1 MIDYMQNN
9 KIDYGNKKYEWFLV
23 AVLGVY
29 FGYFYLFK
37 LPQNW
42 LGGMD
47 GYFYGLMIKNYIYND
62 VLTALDGVS
71 PLNYPSYYFYL
82 LGKAGSVLGI
92 LDVGVLSF
100 FGLLI
105 SYIVFIIYTYKLL
118 NYKNFTKSP
127 LLAISLLL
135 SMSGLGYGGIHIWQK
150 SHEIIAV
157 TGVIALI
164 VYIRNFLN
172 NINMPDSIR
181 LSIGAGVGFS
191 IGSYTPFL
199 IIPLAVFGC
208 FLIFNKI
215 INSRSNER
223 LDFYFWFGLI
233 LLASPY
239 IVTLMANFITN
250 EHGIG
255 VVTWFLYSDLQFN
268 FLSIDYRNISY
279 HISVTLSVFVL
290 LCVLLKF
297 FGYQTQFNFEFSDV
311 YLSAVIISSLAV
323 YSIIALLTKEGYYF
337 TAPFKYILLVPIFG
351 AFLVIKIF
359 SRVLEKLI
367 ASRFAILSILSFI
380 LFLILRNIYLSDI
393 KQSVILS
400 EARNKNLSQLVSVI
414 NQKKGNDWNAYIG
427 SHEARFLDFYVVKN
441 FVNKLPFNHSY
452 ASVYE
457 DIPSRINQLNEIAD
471 DDSGAELLIKKLHQL
486 RVDVI
491 ILADEE
497 GEFFNIDCSINDAD
511 RMEIPKKVKIRKS
524 HLMELLDLKKLK
536 FYKHDQYSIYY
547 F

>member
-1 MIDYMQNN
+1 MVDYIKNN
-9 KIDYGNKKYEWFLV
+9 KIDNGNAKYEWIMV

-62 VLTALDGVS
+62 ALTALDGVS
-71 PLNYPSYYFYL
+71 PLNYPPYYFYL
-82 LGKAGSVLGI
+82 LGKAGSALGI
-92 LDVGVLSF
+92 FDVGVLSF
-100 FGLLI
+100 FGLFI
-105 SYIVFIIYTYKLL
+105 SYIVFLIYTYKLL
-118 NYKNFTKSP
+118 NYENFTKSP

-172 NINMPDSIR
+172 NVNMSDSIR

-199 IIPLAVFGC
+199 IIPLAVFVC
-208 FLIFNKI
+208 LLIFNKI
-215 INSRSNER
+215 VNSRLNKP

-239 IVTLMANFITN
+239 TVTLVMNFISN

-268 FLSIDYRNISY
+268 FLALDYRNISY
-279 HISVTLSVFVL
+279 YISVTLSVFVL
-290 LCVLLKF
+290 LCGLLKI
-297 FGYQTQFNFEFSDV
+297 FGYQTKLNFECFDV
-311 YLSAVIISSLAV
+311 YLSVVIITSLAV
-323 YSIIALLTKEGYYF
+323 YSVIALLAKEGFYF

-359 SRVLEKLI
+359 GGILKKLI
-367 ASRFAILSILSFI
+367 TYRFTILSILSFI
-380 LFLILRNIYLSDI
+380 LFLILRNIYVSDI
-393 KQSVILS
+393 KQSTILS
-400 EARNKNLSQLVSVI
+400 EARNKNLSQLVTVI
-414 NQKKGNDWNAYIG
+414 NKKKGNDWNAYIG
-427 SHEARFLDFYVVKN
+427 SQEARFLDFYVIKN

-457 DIPSRINQLNEIAD
+457 DIPSRINQLNEIANA
-471 DDSGAELLIKKLHQL
+471 DSGAELLIKKLHQL
-486 RVDVI
+486 RVDVL

-497 GEFFNIDCSINDAD
+497 GEYFNIDCSINDAD
-511 RMEIPKKVKIRKS
+511 RMEIPKKVKIKKS
-524 HLMELLDLKKLK
+524 HLMELLDLQKLK

>member
-1 MIDYMQNN
+1 MEN
-9 KIDYGNKKYEWFLV
+9 KKLDYGSKTYEWIMV

-92 LDVGVLSF
+92 FDVGVLSF
-100 FGLLI
+100 LGLLI
-105 SYIVFIIYTYKLL
+105 SYLVFLIYTHKLL
-118 NYKNFTKSP
+118 NYENFTRSP
-127 LLAISLLL
+127 LLAICLLL

-164 VYIRNFLN
+164 VYIRNF
-172 NINMPDSIR
+172 INSIYMSNSIR
-181 LSIGAGVGFS
+181 LLIGAGVGFS

-208 FLIFNKI
+208 LLFFNKI
-215 INSRSNER
+215 INYKSNKR

-239 IVTLMANFITN
+239 IVTLMVNFITN

-279 HISVTLSVFVL
+279 HISLILAVFVL
-290 LCVLLKF
+290 LCVLLKI
-297 FGYQTQFNFEFSDV
+297 FGYQSRFNFDMSDV
-311 YLSAVIISSLAV
+311 YLSAVIVTSLAV

-351 AFLVIKIF
+351 AFLVIRIF
-359 SRVLEKLI
+359 NRELEKLI
-367 ASRFAILSILSFI
+367 PSRFAILSILLVI
-380 LFLILRNIYLSDI
+380 LFLILRNIYVSDI
-393 KQSVILS
+393 KQSIALS
-400 EARNKNLSQLVSVI
+400 EARNKNLSQLVTVI
-414 NQKKGNDWNAYIG
+414 NQKRGNDWNAYIG
-427 SHEARFLDFYVVKN
+427 SHEARFLDFYVTKN

-457 DIPSRINQLNEIAD
+457 DIPSRINQLNEIANAD
-471 DDSGAELLIKKLHQL
+471 NGAELLIKKLHQL
-486 RVDVI
+486 RVDVL

-511 RMEIPKKVKIRKS
+511 RMEIPKKVMIKKS